1 MDNKSAE
8 VLEHLRMQLQDFELI
23 HFTVYKSWT
32 PRSIYTVVLKSMK
45 VAEEKIKELCGL
57 IPSEAKIFNVA
68 VWISTEF
75 SCLSRD
81 DYIYSLA
88 VEIGNTLINTF
99 KEEGPQR
106 HHYALIPKGIAV
118 PVVLDIYV
126 KHNDRVMELEIEFIF
141 ELTLSFMKHFVRLSI
156 S

>member
-81 DYIYSLA
+81 DYVCSLA

-118 PVVLDIYV
+118 PVVFDIVGQKRCQYT
-126 KHNDRVMELEIEFIF
+126 M
-141 ELTLSFMKHFVRLSI
+141 
-156 S
+156 